1 MTYAGEVLAR
11 SGKRMPSFDKFF
23 GTDPLKKRP
32 KKQSADEIMAALG
45 AIVGPPP
52 EGTKEDSASGKAG

>member
-1 MTYAGEVLAR
+1 MMTYAGEVLAR

-32 KKQSADEIMAALG
+32 KKQSADEILAALG
-45 AIVGPPP
+45 AIVGPPS
-52 EGTKEDSASGKAG
+52 ETT